1 MEGKCWDHRQLA
13 KADGTRAV
21 GGGELGRGLGGIH
34 FTLSDSCS
42 HSITVHKHVCKN
54 VGDYVGSSVY
64 YANFALNFHCCV
76 CSMCACVFAWHLKV

>member
-34 FTLSDSCS
+34 FTLS
-42 HSITVHKHVCKN
+42 VHI
-54 VGDYVGSSVY
+54 
-64 YANFALNFHCCV
+64 ALLCI
-76 CSMCACVFAWHLKV
+76 SMCARMLFYCGRLCWIKCVLC

>member
-21 GGGELGRGLGGIH
+21 GGVGLGWGLGGIH

-54 VGDYVGSSVY
+54 VILLWEIMLDQ
-64 YANFALNFHCCV
+64 V
-76 CSMCACVFAWHLKV
+76 CIMLILR